1 MTVGELQKA
10 LSDIREDVEVVMD
23 FNGNG
28 WERVRSAVVADDSL
42 VITNMEDYEI

>member
-10 LSDIREDVEVVMD
+10 LGDIREDVEVVMD

-28 WERVRSAVVADDSL
+28 WEHVRSAVVADGSL
-42 VITNMEDYEI
+42 VITNVEDYEI

>member
-10 LSDIREDVEVVMD
+10 LSDVRDDAEVVMD

-28 WERVRSAVVADDSL
+28 WAHVRCTVVVGDSL
-42 VITNMEDYEI
+42 VITNVEDYAT